1 MSESGYSRTI
11 RRAKLS
17 IAKRWREITA
27 SRRVLPDYVIIGA
40 QRCGT
45 TSLHNYL
52 MQHPNVVPSYKK
64 EIKFFDSNYSRGE
77 RWYRSHFPY
86 EDEMTDEQ
94 LITGEGSPYYIFHP
108 KAAQRMFAML
118 PNIKLIALLRNP
130 VDRAY
135 SHYQLSFRRGRETL
149 SFEDALG
156 QEEQRLDGVLENIIA
171 NDNYPMFNH
180 KHFTYRL
187 RGIYADQLPAWFEH
201 FSREQIL
208 VIKSEDFYAD
218 SAGTFQKVISFLE
231 LPAWDLPVYKNYNA
245 GQYSTMQPET
255 RAQLVEYF
263 KPHNQRLYELL
274 GTDFGWA

>member
-1 MSESGYSRTI
+1 MSELNFSRTI

-27 SRRVLPDYVIIGA
+27 ANRVLPDYVIIGA

-52 MQHPNVVPSYKK
+52 MQHPNVVSSYKK
-64 EIKFFDSNYSRGE
+64 EIKFFDSNYGRGE

-86 EDEMTDEQ
+86 EEEMTDDA
-94 LITGEGSPYYIFHP
+94 LITGEGSPYYVYHP
-108 KAAQRMFAML
+108 KAAQRMSAML

-149 SFEDALG
+149 SFEDALA
-156 QEEQRLDGVLENIIA
+156 QEEKRLDGVLENILA
-171 NDNYPMFNH
+171 DDNYPMFNH

-208 VIKSEDFYAD
+208 IIKSEDFYAD
-218 SAGTFQKVISFLE
+218 PAGTFQKVVSFLE
-231 LPAWDLPVYKNYNA
+231 LPTWDLPVYKNYNA

-274 GTDFGWA
+274 GTDYGWA